1 MSNMSIIFNIMKE
14 EYDRLI
20 EAEQVYRKSVEREIR
35 GAPRIK
41 HIGNKDYLYL
51 EKRNGKKVVYEYVG
65 SADSNKALKIIESV
79 KRRRKDMEALRRVRK
94 DLKDVK
100 KVLRGK
106 I

>member
-1 MSNMSIIFNIMKE
+1 MSIIFGIMKE
-14 EYDRLI
+14 EYDRLC
-20 EAEQVYRKSVEREIR
+20 EAERIYRKSVDSAVQ

-41 HIGNKDYLYL
+41 HIGSKDYLYL
-51 EKRNGKKVVYEYVG
+51 ERRDGQKVIYEYVG
-65 SADSNKALKIIESV
+65 PAGNEKAAAVLNAV
-79 KRRRKDMEALRRVRK
+79 KRRRKDQESLKRIML

>member
-1 MSNMSIIFNIMKE
+1 MSIIFHILKE
-14 EYDRLI
+14 EYQRLI
-20 EAEQVYRKSVEREIR
+20 EAEHVYGKSVKSLVQ

-51 EKRNGKKVVYEYVG
+51 ERREGQKVVYDYVG
-65 SADSNKALKIIESV
+65 PANGTKALEIIDQV
-79 KRRRKDMEALRRVRK
+79 TRRKKDQESLRKIRR

>member
-1 MSNMSIIFNIMKE
+1 MSIIFHIMKE
-14 EYDRLI
+14 EHDRLL
-20 EAEQVYRKSVEREIR
+20 EAESVYRKSVENAVQ
-35 GAPRIK
+35 GAPRVK

-51 EKRNGKKVVYEYVG
+51 ERRDGRKVIDEYVG
-65 SADSNKALKIIESV
+65 PAESEKAVEILNMV
-79 KRRRKDMEALRRVRK
+79 KRRRKDQESLKKVRR

>member
-1 MSNMSIIFNIMKE
+1 MQE
-14 EYDRLI
+14 EYDRLV
-20 EAEQVYRKSVEREIR
+20 EAEVVYRKSVESAVQ

-51 EKRNGKKVVYEYVG
+51 EQRNGPKVVYNYVG
-65 SADSNKALKIIESV
+65 PAESEKSAEILGAV
-79 KRRRKDMEALRRVRK
+79 KRRRKDQESLKKVLN

>member
-1 MSNMSIIFNIMKE
+1 MSIIFGIMKE
-14 EYDRLI
+14 EYNRLR
-20 EAEQVYRKSVEREIR
+20 EAESVYRKSVEKAVH

-51 EKRNGKKVVYEYVG
+51 ERRNGRKIIDEYVG
-65 SADSNKALKIIESV
+65 PAESKKAVEVLNII
-79 KRRRKDMEALRRVRK
+79 KRRRKDQESLKKVRQ

>member
-1 MSNMSIIFNIMKE
+1 MSIIFHIMKE
-14 EYDRLI
+14 EYDRLL
-20 EAEQVYRKSVEREIR
+20 EAEHVYRKSVENAVQ

-41 HIGNKDYLYL
+41 RIGNKDYLYL
-51 EKRNGKKVVYEYVG
+51 ERRDGGKVVYDYVG
-65 SADSNKALKIIESV
+65 HAGSQKADEVLAQV
-79 KRRRKDMEALRRVRK
+79 KQRRKDRDSLKKVLQ

>member
-1 MSNMSIIFNIMKE
+1 MSIIFGIMKE
-14 EYDRLI
+14 EYDRLR
-20 EAEQVYRKSVEREIR
+20 EAEGVYRKSVEKAVQ

-51 EKRNGKKVVYEYVG
+51 ERRDGSKVVDEYIG
-65 SADSNKALKIIESV
+65 PAESKKAVEILNVV
-79 KRRRKDMEALRRVRK
+79 KRRRKDQESLKKVLH

>member
-1 MSNMSIIFNIMKE
+1 MSIIFGIMKE
-14 EYDRLI
+14 EYDRLR
-20 EAEQVYRKSVEREIR
+20 EAERVYRKSVESVVQ

-51 EKRNGKKVVYEYVG
+51 ERRHGQKVVYHYIGPAENEKSVEIL
-65 SADSNKALKIIESV
+65 SAV
-79 KRRRKDMEALRRVRK
+79 KRRRKDRQSLSNVLH

>member
-1 MSNMSIIFNIMKE
+1 MKE
-14 EYDRLI
+14 EYDRLV
-20 EAEQVYRKSVEREIR
+20 EAEHVYRQSIR
-35 GAPRIK
+35 KESQGSPRIK

-51 EKRNGKKVVYEYVG
+51 EKREGKRVVYKYIGVVE
-65 SADSNKALKIIESV
+65 SKKACDIMVSV
-79 KRRRKDMEALRRVRK
+79 KRRKKDQEALKRIRN